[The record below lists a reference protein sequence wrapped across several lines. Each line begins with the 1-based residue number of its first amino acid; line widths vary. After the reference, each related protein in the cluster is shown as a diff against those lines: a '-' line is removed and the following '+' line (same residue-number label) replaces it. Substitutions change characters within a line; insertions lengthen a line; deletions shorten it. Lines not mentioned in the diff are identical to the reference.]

1 MLVSWELLK
10 EFIDINVTPEQAAER
25 LTLSGT
31 EIENI
36 VYTADKLSGV
46 VAARVN
52 ILEPHPA
59 SSSCGEDDKKNSR
72 LLIAH
77 LDVGSGKYHKCVT
90 SAHNIKQGDLVL
102 YAGEGAVLPD
112 GTVMGTRDFA
122 GVKSS
127 GMMLSAKELG
137 LPDIDSPDGLLVLP
151 DDALP
156 GADAKKLYHIG
167 DVILDVSI
175 TPNRG
180 DLLSLLGV
188 SRELHGLFPD
198 SNLITP
204 WWLRPLKHEKNW
216 TENFGDINL
225 PDKGCLAYRLGL
237 ATGAKIKPSPLTVRI
252 DLSHLGMRPISNAVD
267 VTNYVMLALG
277 QPLHAFDL
285 NTLPARE
292 ITVRA
297 ANQGEVMTTLDGKER
312 ILNEKDML
320 ITSGGEAIAIAG
332 VMGGEQTGINDDTS
346 TIVVESACFSPVRVG
361 HTSRRLGIASE
372 AAFRFSRTVDPALS
386 SRALSAALTLLRDW
400 CGAEVDYKVL
410 SAENEHK
417 KPEPVKLTRKKLNTY
432 FGYDNMDEAGKILD
446 GFGIERIKNVGNDV
460 QEFLPPS
467 WRPDISIEEDLIEEI
482 GRFRGYNDSPSKLPD
497 ELPRRAD
504 LGSEMRISLF
514 ARNLMI
520 ARGYTEVM
528 TYSFLPEDFTE
539 FLRFNNDDIRSKPLV
554 IANPISRDQ
563 TAMRTTLIYGLLNGL
578 KNSIASGWRDGVKI
592 FEQGRV
598 FLRKNINDK
607 DYAEHDEIDRI
618 AGLVFNGIDPRT
630 PWKSGDKNLSED
642 FYSVKADVC
651 ALIESRG
658 YKAVFE
664 PSRENFTHSGQTAS
678 VSIIKDGVK
687 INSGFIARLKPAI
700 EQALDIPGAVFIF
713 ELDLKP
719 LEDIKRPVLKPSSQF
734 PASLRDISLLVPL
747 NKNQADVAADIRESV
762 MDAYNNKNIN
772 ILENLKLF
780 DVYQGKG
787 IPEGFVS
794 MAYSLSYRLDERT
807 LTDDEVETLHGAVRE
822 SLKQKGYN
830 IR

>member
-10 EFIDINVTPEQAAER
+10 EFIDLDVTPEEAAER

-31 EIENI
+31 EIESI
-36 VYTADKLSGV
+36 IYPAGKLSGV

-52 ILEPHPA
+52 ILERHP
-59 SSSCGEDDKKNSR
+59 EDER

-112 GTVMGTRDFA
+112 GTVLGTRDFA

-167 DVILDVSI
+167 DIILDMSI

-188 SRELHGLFPD
+188 SRELHGLFPN
-198 SNLITP
+198 SNLLTP
-204 WWLRPLKHEKNW
+204 WWLRPLKHEKVW

-237 ATGAKIKPSPLTVRI
+237 ATGAKIKSSPLTVRI

-312 ILNEKDML
+312 VLNNQDML

-400 CGAEVDYKVL
+400 CGAEVEYKIL
-410 SAENEHK
+410 SEENAYK

-432 FGYDNMDEAGKILD
+432 FGYDNMEEAGKILE
-446 GFGIERIKNVGNDV
+446 GFGIERTKNVSVDV

-467 WRPDISIEEDLIEEI
+467 WRPDIAIEEDLIEEI
-482 GRFRGYNDSPSKLPD
+482 GRYIGYNDMPSKLPG

-504 LGSEMRISLF
+504 LGAEMRLASF

-528 TYSFLPEDFTE
+528 TYSFLPDNFAE
-539 FLRFNNDDIRSKPLV
+539 FLRFSNDDIRSKPLV

-578 KNSIASGWRDGVKI
+578 KNSLASGWRNDVKI

-598 FLRKNINDK
+598 FYRAQCRTGLRKNINDD
-607 DYAEHDEIDRI
+607 DYSEHVELDKI
-618 AGLVFNGIDPRT
+618 AGLVFNGADPRS
-630 PWKSGDKNLSED
+630 PWKNSLDNKNLTED

-651 ALIESRG
+651 ALIEGRG

-664 PSRENFTHSGQTAS
+664 PSKESFTHSGQTAK
-678 VSIIKDGVK
+678 VSIVKDKMKVNLGY
-687 INSGFIARLKPAI
+687 IARLKPAI
-700 EQALDIPGAVFIF
+700 EQELDIPGAVFIF

-719 LEDIKRPVLKPSSQF
+719 LEIARRPVLKPSSQF
-734 PASLRDISLLVPL
+734 PASLRDISLLVPI
-747 NKNQADVAADIRESV
+747 NKNQDEVAADIRDSV
-762 MDAYNNKNIN
+762 MCAYDNVNN
-772 ILENLKLF
+772 ILEDLKLF

-787 IPEGFVS
+787 IPEGFIS
-794 MAYSLSYRLDERT
+794 MAYSLSYRLSERT
-807 LTDDEVETLHGAVRE
+807 LTDDEVERLHNSVRE

-830 IR
+830 LR